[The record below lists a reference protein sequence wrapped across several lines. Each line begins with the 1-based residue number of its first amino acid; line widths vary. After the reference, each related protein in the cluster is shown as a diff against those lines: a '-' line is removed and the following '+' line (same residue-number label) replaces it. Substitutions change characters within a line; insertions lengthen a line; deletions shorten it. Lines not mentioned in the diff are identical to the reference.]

1 MPSNHHET
9 CSHPTRT
16 LPHNTAPTSSN
27 ADEREPQGS
36 EPRCH
41 TSHQPDTNHQPP
53 GADPAL
59 SGSAQ
64 EGGRHRR
71 RHKRWGRA
79 PGAPM
84 LRTRTRLSEPGPP

>member
-1 MPSNHHET
+1 MLSNHHET
-9 CSHPTRT
+9 FFHPMRAP
-16 LPHNTAPTSSN
+16 PHNPAPTSSN
-27 ADEREPQGS
+27 ANAGEPQDS
-36 EPRCH
+36 EHSCH
-41 TSHQPDTNHQPP
+41 TSHQPDSDHRPS

-84 LRTRTRLSEPGPP
+84 LRT